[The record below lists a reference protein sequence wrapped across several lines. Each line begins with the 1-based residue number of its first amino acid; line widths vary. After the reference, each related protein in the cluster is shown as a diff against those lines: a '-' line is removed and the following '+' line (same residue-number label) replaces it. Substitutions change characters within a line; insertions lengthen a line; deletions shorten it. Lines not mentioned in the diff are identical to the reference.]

1 MCDKAALR
9 ARMRAMRASSADADK
24 SLLAVRRILALPEYA
39 DADVILAYHAVG
51 GEVETAELIRHARAD
66 GKTVCLPAIIGR
78 GEMEA
83 RRADRLVP
91 GPYGI
96 PAPEGPAFPPE
107 AIDLIVVP
115 GLAFDRACH
124 RLGQGGGYYDR
135 YLPRARGYAA
145 GLAFEWQMVDRL
157 PLEAHDVM
165 VDCVATEKALYF
177 RPEG

>member
-9 ARMRAMRASSADADK
+9 ARMWAMRAASIDGGK
-24 SLLAVRRILALPEYA
+24 SDLAVQRILALPEYA
-39 DADVILAYHAVG
+39 AAGVILGYHAVG
-51 GEVETAELIRHARAD
+51 GEAETRELIRRARAD
-66 GKTVCLPAIIGR
+66 GKTVCLPAIIGK
-78 GEMEA
+78 GVMEA

-96 PAPEGPAFPPE
+96 PAPEGPVFPPE

-115 GLAFDRACH
+115 GLAFDRACR

-135 YLPRARGYAA
+135 YLPRTRGYAV

-157 PLEAHDVM
+157 PLEAHDVG
-165 VDCVATEKALYF
+165 VDCVATEAALYF
-177 RPEG
+177 RSEG